1 MSETKVR
8 RSRTEMIAETTT
20 KLIAAARR
28 SFAQVGYAV
37 TSMDELCAEVGLT
50 RGALYHHFGG
60 KEGLLEAV
68 VKQIDQEMGAKMDAV
83 WYSTDDRWEGFQLSC
98 QTYLSLTLDPEVQRI
113 VLQDAPAV
121 LGQRLRDIDA
131 QASIAYITEE
141 LRVLMGQGRI
151 SETDPEALAWMLN
164 GAMMDAALWIAAS
177 DNREDALKKA
187 QQSLAMILNGIATKH

>member
-98 QTYLSLTLDPEVQRI
+98 Q
-113 VLQDAPAV
+113 
-121 LGQRLRDIDA
+121 
-131 QASIAYITEE
+131 
-141 LRVLMGQGRI
+141 RI
-151 SETDPEALAWMLN
+151 SALHSTLKSS
-164 GAMMDAALWIAAS
+164 ALCCKMHLPSWGSGYVTSMHKLRLPI
-177 DNREDALKKA
+177 
-187 QQSLAMILNGIATKH
+187 SLRNCVSLWDRGESARQTRKRWPGCSMVR